1 MQIVLLGLSQP
12 RMQHLAMVLEK
23 ALAPVLPGFSLL
35 TPNSPQGWKPPP
47 LPYRILLF
55 ASDPSEHGTTLWRHT
70 LIMQG
75 LPFQVI
81 QANGEAWVKQCL
93 QTLLPLES
101 VEGMGCQDV
110 AERWQGTCESCS
122 DPDCERRLFSGLLQ
136 GRGAG
141 GLNV

>member
-1 MQIVLLGLSQP
+1 MK
-12 RMQHLAMVLEK
+12 HLAMVLEK
-23 ALAPVLPGFSLL
+23 ALAPVLPSFSLCMPA
-35 TPNSPQGWKPPP
+35 TPEQWKLGPATF
-47 LPYRILLF
+47 RILLF
-55 ASDPSEHGTTLWRHT
+55 ASDPAEHGTTLWRHT

-93 QTLLPLES
+93 QALLPLES
-101 VEGMGCQDV
+101 VEGMGCQDE
-110 AERWQGTCESCS
+110 ATRWQGTCESCS

>member
-12 RMQHLAMVLEK
+12 RMKHLAMVLEK
-23 ALAPVLPGFSLL
+23 ALAPVLPSFSLH
-35 TPNSPQGWKPPP
+35 TPANPEQWK
-47 LPYRILLF
+47 LGSATFRILLF
-55 ASDPSEHGTTLWRHT
+55 ASDPAEHGTTIWRQT
-70 LIMQG
+70 LFMRG

-81 QANGEAWVKQCL
+81 QASRKDWVKQCL
-93 QTLLPLES
+93 QALLPHQSLTDMDYQN
-101 VEGMGCQDV
+101 VPT
-110 AERWQGTCESCS
+110 RWQGTCESCS

>member
-12 RMQHLAMVLEK
+12 RMKHLAMVLEK
-23 ALAPVLPGFSLL
+23 ALAPVLSGFSLL

-101 VEGMGCQDV
+101 VEGMGCQDE
-110 AERWQGTCESCS
+110 ATRWQGTCESCS

-136 GRGAG
+136 G
-141 GLNV
+141 